1 MPSSVAH
8 RGHFE
13 LLNRDHLMQRT
24 HQALHIGGIVGSNHH
39 AVLRESPVLIMMIV
53 HIGNRTAMIANQA
66 LQFLFG
72 VR

>member
-39 AVLRESPVLIMMIV
+39 AVLRESPVFIMMVV
-53 HIGNRTAMIANQA
+53 HIGYSKAMLAD
-66 LQFLFG
+66 
-72 VR
+72 